1 MKGNLSCCVVAG
13 EIHICRMEENLST
26 TIHRVDPET
35 VCQYIGLDDRG
46 GRHIYEGILCT

>member
-1 MKGNLSCCVVAG
+1 MSCCVVAG